1 MQCGTGI
8 PDVLPGS
15 RLDCR
20 HASAEI
26 AHPRPP
32 VALAACLTHLLA
44 QQMYT
49 RLHMQRNS
57 SCRCAAC
64 YKVDAVE
71 HASEV
76 VPLQLPQQFPMS
88 LSHGTCG
95 GNTAGTP

>member
-20 HASAEI
+20 HASAEN

-32 VALAACLTHLLA
+32 VALAACLTRLLA

-49 RLHMQRNS
+49 RLHMQLKQLQVCS
-57 SCRCAAC
+57 LLQSGCR
-64 YKVDAVE
+64 
-71 HASEV
+71 
-76 VPLQLPQQFPMS
+76 
-88 LSHGTCG
+88 
-95 GNTAGTP
+95 